1 MRLPGACF
9 NFVLLNKKTEIMNNR
24 SFTLAGILI
33 LGTLLISCKKKSA
46 DPEPDPV
53 STTTTTTGGT
63 TTGNPVT
70 APGFTWTA
78 AGTQTV
84 ADSAYY
90 IEQSWGS
97 GIRAYKGADL
107 KFEINFQPTTL
118 SATTYTFMTGRAL
131 TYIDNNQYFDDNT
144 GTFQITALANNK
156 ASGNYSGTGVSSTST
171 ASVALTVQFR
181 DIPKR

>member
-1 MRLPGACF
+1 
-9 NFVLLNKKTEIMNNR
+9 MNNR

-33 LGTLLISCKKKSA
+33 LGTLLIISCKKKSA

-53 STTTTTTGGT
+53 STTTTTGGT

-70 APGFTWTA
+70 AAGFTWTA

-90 IEQSWGS
+90 TEQSWGS
-97 GIRAYKGADL
+97 GIRAYKGGNL

-144 GTFQITALANNK
+144 GTFHVTALANNK
-156 ASGNYSGTGVSSTST
+156 AAGNYSGTGISSTTS
-171 ASVALTVQFR
+171 ASLALTVQFT

>member
-1 MRLPGACF
+1 MKNIGLKLSGIF
-9 NFVLLNKKTEIMNNR
+9 LIG
-24 SFTLAGILI
+24 TLAVV
-33 LGTLLISCKKKSA
+33 SCKKKSP
-46 DPEPDPV
+46 DPEPA
-53 STTTTTTGGT
+53 SGTTTTTGGT
-63 TTGNPVT
+63 TGNPVT
-70 APGFTWTA
+70 ASGFTWTA

-97 GIRAYKGADL
+97 GIRAYKSGNL

-131 TYIDNNQYFDDNT
+131 TYIDNNQYYDDNT
-144 GTFQITALANNK
+144 GTFQITTLANNK
-156 ASGNYSGTGVSSTST
+156 AGGNYNGTGISSTTSN
-171 ASVALTVQFR
+171 SVALSIQFS